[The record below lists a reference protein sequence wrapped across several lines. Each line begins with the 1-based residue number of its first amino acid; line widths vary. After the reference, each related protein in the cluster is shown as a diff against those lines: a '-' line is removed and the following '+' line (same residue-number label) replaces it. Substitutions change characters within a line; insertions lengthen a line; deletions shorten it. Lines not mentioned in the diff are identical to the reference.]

1 MELETAKIDGFIAR
15 YGPHQ
20 GALIQVLQDIQGE
33 FNYLPR
39 EALEYV
45 SEKLGTP
52 LAVTYNVATFYNMF
66 SLRAPRGGVALRPRR
81 SSWRAWPRRPGCFR
95 FTRSST
101 ENKRSASPSRNR
113 TPR

>member
-66 SLRAPRGGVALRPRR
+66 SLQPKGQNHIACAWARRATFAGRR
-81 SSWRAWPRRPGCFR
+81 A
-95 FTRSST
+95 SST
-101 ENKRSASPSRNR
+101 SSSAN
-113 TPR
+113 